1 MLTLWPPLLL
11 VYTQTEMAAEKH
23 GTWWVS
29 TYIFAF
35 RNLPF
40 TWRNNRNVVDSFSGT
55 AFVVFSFP
63 LIFSPCPGCQ
73 DPIPYPVGP
82 GTSSNETD
90 TGTWTGLSE
99 EDLWLR
105 GLYYAIL
112 ILVFQAG
119 WAIVQISHL
128 ALIPDLTPIQSE
140 RAELTAIR

>member
-1 MLTLWPPLLL
+1 MVDPFP
-11 VYTQTEMAAEKH
+11 
-23 GTWWVS
+23 GTVC
-29 TYIFAF
+29 
-35 RNLPF
+35 
-40 TWRNNRNVVDSFSGT
+40 
-55 AFVVFSFP
+55 VVFSFP

-73 DPIPYPVGP
+73 DPIPYPVRP
-82 GTSSNETD
+82 GTSNVTD

-105 GLYYAIL
+105 GLYYAAL
-112 ILVFQAG
+112 IVIFQAG